1 MDYQRSAIDALRTRV
16 RYLVSAAAIATSFL
30 GGFALE
36 DGAGVGGWVAIRL
49 FVAFGAV
56 GAKILWPRAEG
67 AEGFTAK
74 PSVLIETIDSADES
88 KIGTIYRDLAL
99 YAEEAH
105 DLNNDRH
112 VKPLTIGSALRSC
125 YSWLRFR
132 PGSSTSASAKMRADM
147 AKRPQPILLPNPM
160 RPFPGDPA
168 PQSQSK

>member
-1 MDYQRSAIDALRTRV
+1 MDNRERYEVAYREAVRALDYQRSAIGALRTRV
-16 RYLVSAAAIATSFL
+16 GYLVSAAAIATSFL
-30 GGFALE
+30 GGLALE
-36 DGAGVGGWVAIRL
+36 DGASVGGWVAIGL

-74 PSVLIETIDSADES
+74 PSVLIETIDAADES

-112 VKPLTIGSALRSC
+112 VKPLTDWFRAAILLLMAEISAWVIDLALR
-125 YSWLRFR
+125 
-132 PGSSTSASAKMRADM
+132 
-147 AKRPQPILLPNPM
+147 
-160 RPFPGDPA
+160 
-168 PQSQSK
+168 